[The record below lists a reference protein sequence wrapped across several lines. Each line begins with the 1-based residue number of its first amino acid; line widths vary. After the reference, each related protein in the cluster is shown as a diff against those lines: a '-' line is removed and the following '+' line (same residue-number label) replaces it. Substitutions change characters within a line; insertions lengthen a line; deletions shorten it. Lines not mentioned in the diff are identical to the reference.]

1 MLFVVNEGKATVT
14 AETKVVAFDCDGV
27 MFDSREA
34 NRAYYN
40 HLLARFH
47 LPEMTP
53 EQLAYAHMHTV
64 DEALAF
70 LIPDNA
76 TLEAVHAYR
85 KQLGYLPFLK
95 YMQMEPGLVDLLER
109 IRPRYKTAVATNRT
123 DTMAHVLADNR
134 IDHLFDLVVCAL
146 DVTFPKPHPEA
157 LNKVV
162 SHFAVSP
169 EQVMYVGDSEVDEM
183 AAKAAGTPFVAYR
196 NPSLTA
202 DHHIRQL
209 SEITELLDLQAG

>member
-1 MLFVVNEGKATVT
+1 VT

-40 HLLARFH
+40 HLLDRFH

-70 LIPDNA
+70 MIPDRD
-76 TLEAVHAYR
+76 TLEAAHAYR

-123 DTMAHVLADNR
+123 DTMAHVLKDNH

-157 LNKVV
+157 LNRVID
-162 SHFAVSP
+162 HFGVRP
-169 EQVMYVGDSEVDEM
+169 EEVMYVGDSQVDE
-183 AAKAAGTPFVAYR
+183 KAAREAGIFFVAYR
-196 NPSLTA
+196 NPELTA
-202 DHHIRQL
+202 DRHIRQL
-209 SEITELLDLQAG
+209 SNMADLLDL

>member
-1 MLFVVNEGKATVT
+1 MK

-27 MFDSREA
+27 MFDSRQA

-40 HLLARFH
+40 HLLDRFH

-70 LIPDNA
+70 LIPDHD

-95 YMQMEPGLVDLLER
+95 YMQMEPGLVGLLEG

-123 DTMAHVLADNR
+123 DTMAYVLKENR

-162 SHFAVSP
+162 DHFGVVP
-169 EQVMYVGDSEVDEM
+169 GEVIYVGDSQVDET
-183 AAKAAGTPFVAYR
+183 AAKQAGIFFVAYR
-196 NPSLTA
+196 NPELTA
-202 DHHIRQL
+202 DRHIRQL
-209 SEITELLDLQAG
+209 PEIADLLDL

>member
-1 MLFVVNEGKATVT
+1 MLFVVNERKATVT
-14 AETKVVAFDCDGV
+14 AEIKVVAFDCDGV

-40 HLLARFH
+40 YLLDRFH

-53 EQLAYAHMHTV
+53 EQLAYSHMHTV
-64 DEALAF
+64 DEALDF
-70 LIPDNA
+70 LISDSA
-76 TLEAVHAYR
+76 TLEAAHAYR

-109 IRPRYKTAVATNRT
+109 LRPRFKTAVATNRT
-123 DTMAHVLADNR
+123 DTMAHVLKDNR

-162 SHFAVSP
+162 DHFGVLP
-169 EQVMYVGDSEVDEM
+169 DEVVYIGDSQVDEM
-183 AAKAAGTPFVAYR
+183 AANQAGIPFVAYC
-196 NPSLTA
+196 NPELTA
-202 DHHIRQL
+202 DRHIRQL
-209 SEITELLDLQAG
+209 SEITDLLDL